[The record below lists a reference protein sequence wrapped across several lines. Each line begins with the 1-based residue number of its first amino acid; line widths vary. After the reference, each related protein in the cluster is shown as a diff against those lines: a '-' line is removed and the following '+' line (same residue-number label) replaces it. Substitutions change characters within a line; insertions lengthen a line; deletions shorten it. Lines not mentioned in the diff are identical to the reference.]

1 MISLRASATPIG
13 LPSVLHVEKQLAEG
27 TVPMVALIRMVA
39 GTMVAPMRTSTSTPT
54 RTDAVSILIPSPS
67 ANMPTGVP
75 PECHLGA
82 SLSRRCACVIETE
95 SMATVYLRPHSHHL
109 CVAVTYTRERSTQ
122 RLLCQCAQHQHE
134 ERSVWR
140 ARQRLV
146 SHGRVGWVW
155 VGRADG
161 AGAPCRR

>member
-1 MISLRASATPIG
+1 MQRLSDCPRCCTWTNNWRSDFLMDRLSDWLLGQFWPLCASLLQHQRERTQSGSNQAHMQIWLLRGFHQSATW
-13 LPSVLHVEKQLAEG
+13 VLACQ
-27 TVPMVALIRMVA
+27 
-39 GTMVAPMRTSTSTPT
+39 
-54 RTDAVSILIPSPS
+54 
-67 ANMPTGVP
+67 GV
-75 PECHLGA
+75 
-82 SLSRRCACVIETE
+82 ACVIETE

-140 ARQRLV
+140 ARQRHV

>member
-95 SMATVYLRPHSHHL
+95 SMATVYLRPHSPQF
-109 CVAVTYTRERSTQ
+109 VRAAVTYTRERSTQ

-140 ARQRLV
+140 ARQGIFRA
-146 SHGRVGWVW
+146 GTRVG
-155 VGRADG
+155 VGMG
-161 AGAPCRR
+161 GES